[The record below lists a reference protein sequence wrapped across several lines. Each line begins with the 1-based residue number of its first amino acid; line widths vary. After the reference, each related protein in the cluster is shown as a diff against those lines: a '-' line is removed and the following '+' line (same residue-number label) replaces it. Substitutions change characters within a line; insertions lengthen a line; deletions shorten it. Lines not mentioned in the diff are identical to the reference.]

1 MIARPS
7 TPLHVCVALAAV
19 LAVAACSSPPDT
31 VPAPSGLEAT
41 PTPVSPNPGAT
52 PAPPPP
58 SVEEAGA
65 GHARYIRRQLHEYYA
80 LLRDGV
86 LPSFPEVFTTRLD
99 VGQSRIEIGVNCQS
113 NLGRVRLAL
122 QEQLPSLGIP
132 IAAVV
137 FTVWR
142 RPRPMTEP
150 AQFECIQ
157 AETIDPI
164 TGLSAP
170 GFGGLYF
177 EDDLVSVYLLEPS
190 QEVAEELV
198 IEELGRKTF
207 ESLQGVRAVQGTY
220 TWAQLLEWYESIED
234 DIYKDSAAGMVT
246 VDPGKNRLTIWV
258 RQEYVDDAEREIIK
272 AVLSRHGVPCEAVL
286 LLLEDGTT
294 RPPTSALCPP

>member
-7 TPLHVCVALAAV
+7 TPIHVCVALAAI
-19 LAVAACSSPPDT
+19 LAVAGCRSPPDT

-52 PAPPPP
+52 PSPPP

-65 GHARYIRRQLHEYYA
+65 GHARYIRRQLHEYHA

-86 LPSFPEVFTTRLD
+86 LSSFPEAFTTRLN

-113 NLGRVRLAL
+113 NLDRVRLAL

-132 IAAVV
+132 IEAVV
-137 FTVWR
+137 FTLLR
-142 RPRPMTEP
+142 RPHPFTRPP
-150 AQFECIQ
+150 GFECIS

-164 TGLSAP
+164 TGLSTP

-177 EDDLVSVYLLEPS
+177 QDDIVNVYLLEPS
-190 QEVAEELV
+190 QEVAEELM

-220 TWAQLLEWYESIED
+220 TWTQLLEWYESIED

-246 VDPGKNRLTIWV
+246 VDPGKNRLTIRV
-258 RQEYVDDAEREIIK
+258 RQEYVDDAEREIVK
-272 AVLSRHGVPCEAVL
+272 AVLSRHGVPCEAVV